1 MLKKII
7 FALFLISVTI
17 TGLQLVTGEATVTA
31 ESYDSV
37 KSVCDA
43 AGTNKSSVCGNQG
56 TSGKDPVTGK
66 GGAIDVAANIISW
79 VAGAI
84 AVIVIIFAGFR
95 FTTSGGDSGKVSSA
109 RNTIIYAA
117 IGLLVI
123 VLARVIVS
131 FVIGNIN

>member
-1 MLKKII
+1 MLKKTI
-7 FALFLISVTI
+7 FALFMISVTI
-17 TGLQLVTGEATVTA
+17 VGLQLVANKATVTA

-43 AGTNKSSVCGNQG
+43 AGNKGSVCGNQG
-56 TSGKDPVTGK
+56 TPGKDPVTGK

-79 VAGAI
+79 AAGAI

>member
-1 MLKKII
+1 MLKKTI
-7 FALFLISVTI
+7 FALFMISVTI
-17 TGLQLVTGEATVTA
+17 VGLQLVANKATVTA

-43 AGTNKSSVCGNQG
+43 AGNKGSVCGNQG

-79 VAGAI
+79 AAGAI